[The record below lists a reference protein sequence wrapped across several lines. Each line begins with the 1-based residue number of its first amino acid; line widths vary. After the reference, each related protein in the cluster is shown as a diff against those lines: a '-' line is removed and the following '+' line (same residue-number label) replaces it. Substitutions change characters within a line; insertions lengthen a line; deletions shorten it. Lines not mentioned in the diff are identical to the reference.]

1 MTTVLTFAYTK
12 VIHKEKGQ
20 SCSTCSEIQH
30 VHLDELYSRVFQGKM
45 TDIFLK
51 GYKTKIEDKLRILI

>member
-1 MTTVLTFAYTK
+1 MTTVLTFAYTR

-45 TDIFLK
+45 TDIF
-51 GYKTKIEDKLRILI
+51 